1 MFEYIKGIVVD
12 LTPTSVV
19 VETSGIGYFLNISL
33 NTYSRLSGHKEAQL
47 YLHQVVRDDAHLL
60 FGFID
65 ASERGIFRYLISVSG
80 VGANTARMMLSSLT
94 TGEIQS
100 AIVSSNVKVL
110 QGVKG
115 IGTKTAQ
122 RIIIE
127 LKDKLGKESDISD
140 FSLEENNTTKEE
152 ALSALV
158 MLGFSKNSVLK
169 IINKIY
175 TANLNAS
182 VEDLIKLAL
191 KQL

>member
-65 ASERGIFRYLISVSG
+65 ASERGIFRHLISVSG

-100 AIVSSNVKVL
+100 AIVSSNVKIL

-115 IGTKTAQ
+115 IGAKTAQ

-127 LKDKLGKESDISD
+127 LKDKLGKETDISE
-140 FSLEENNTTKEE
+140 FSLEVNNTTKEE

-158 MLGFSKNSVLK
+158 MLGFSKNSVSK

>member
-1 MFEYIKGIVVD
+1 MFEYIKGIIVD

-19 VETSGIGYFLNISL
+19 VENNGIGYFLNISL
-33 NTYSRLSGHKEAQL
+33 NTYSKLSGHKEVQL
-47 YLHQVVRDDAHLL
+47 HLHQVVREDAHIL

-65 ASERGIFRYLISVSG
+65 ANERGIFRHLISVSG

-94 TGEIQS
+94 SSEIQS
-100 AIVSSNVKVL
+100 AIISSNVNTL

-115 IGTKTAQ
+115 IGAKSAQ

-127 LKDKLGKESDISD
+127 LKDKLGKDTDISD
-140 FSLEENNTTKEE
+140 FSLPQNNTTKEE

-158 MLGFSKNSVLK
+158 MLGFAKNSVTKVIDK
-169 IINKIY
+169 IF
-175 TANLNAS
+175 TANLDAS

>member
-19 VETSGIGYFLNISL
+19 VETSGMGYFLNISL
-33 NTYSRLSGHKEAQL
+33 NTYSQLSGHNEAQL
-47 YLHQVVRDDAHLL
+47 YLHQVVREDAHLL
-60 FGFID
+60 FGFIN
-65 ASERGIFRYLISVSG
+65 ANERGLFRHLISVSG

-94 TGEIQS
+94 TSEIQS

-110 QGVKG
+110 QSIKG
-115 IGTKTAQ
+115 IGAKTAQ

-127 LKDKLGKESDISD
+127 LKDKLGKETDISE

>member
-1 MFEYIKGIVVD
+1 MFEYIKGIIVD

-19 VETSGIGYFLNISL
+19 VENNGIGYFLNISL
-33 NTYSRLSGHKEAQL
+33 NTYSKLSGHKEVQL
-47 YLHQVVRDDAHLL
+47 HLHQVVREDAHIL

-65 ASERGIFRYLISVSG
+65 ANERGIFRHLISVSG

-94 TGEIQS
+94 PSEIQS
-100 AIVSSNVKVL
+100 AIISSNVNTL

-115 IGTKTAQ
+115 IGAKSAQ

-127 LKDKLGKESDISD
+127 LKDKLGKDTDISD
-140 FSLEENNTTKEE
+140 FSLPQNNTTKEE

-158 MLGFSKNSVLK
+158 MLGFAKNSVTKVIDK
-169 IINKIY
+169 IF
-175 TANLNAS
+175 TANLDAS